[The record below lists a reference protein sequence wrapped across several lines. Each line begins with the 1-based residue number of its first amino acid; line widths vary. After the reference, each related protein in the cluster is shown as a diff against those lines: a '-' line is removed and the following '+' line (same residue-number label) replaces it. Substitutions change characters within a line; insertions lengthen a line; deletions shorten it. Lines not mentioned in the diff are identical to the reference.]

1 MSAPVVDRFMQL
13 APIDNPSGG
22 EAVIRDFLASNLAKL
37 GLNDQIIDAAG
48 NLLVRVPGDP
58 GKATLLLSAHM
69 DSVPPCHGIQ
79 PVQDA
84 AEGRP
89 VIRSAGKT
97 ILGADD
103 KSGMAVILE
112 VVSRLSHPNSE
123 NNLSSN
129 NPPPSNHPLE
139 LLFSTQEEVGLLGA
153 KALDRKQL
161 KADYAYVLD
170 GEGSAGD
177 IFTAGPTQYHF
188 VIECHG
194 RAAHAGISPE
204 AGLSAIQMMAAV
216 CARLPQ
222 GRLGPEL
229 TANVGT
235 IEGGKA
241 TNVVADFA
249 KIRGE
254 IRTHQE
260 APLQAL
266 LQEYQEICQQ
276 VNASFPGGNIT
287 FEPIRRYDAFSVAA
301 DHISVKKAQTVF
313 TIHQIP
319 SSLRSMNIGSDAHIL
334 NQIGIPSV
342 VLGMGFHFSHSLG
355 EFIYVDELQQ
365 ITEVVHQL
373 VRGN

>member
-22 EAVIRDFLASNLAKL
+22 EAVIRDFLASSLAKL
-37 GLNDQIIDAAG
+37 GLDNQVIDAAG

-58 GKATLLLSAHM
+58 NKPTLLLSAHM

-84 AEGRP
+84 SEGRP

-112 VVSRLSHPNSE
+112 VMSRLKHPNSE
-123 NNLSSN
+123 NN
-129 NPPPSNHPLE
+129 PPSNHPLE

-194 RAAHAGISPE
+194 RAAHAGIAPE

-254 IRTHQE
+254 IRTHHE
-260 APLQAL
+260 APLKAL

-276 VNASFPGGNIT
+276 VNANFPGGSIT
-287 FEPIRRYDAFSVAA
+287 FEPLRRYDAFSVSG
-301 DHISVKKAQTVF
+301 DHVSVQKAQAVF
-313 TIHQIP
+313 EANHIP
-319 SSLRSMNIGSDAHIL
+319 NSLLSMNIGSDAHIL
-334 NQIGIPSV
+334 NQFGIPAV

-365 ITEVVHQL
+365 ITEVVSQL
-373 VRGN
+373 VRGD

>member
-1 MSAPVVDRFMQL
+1 MSAPVVDCFMQL

-22 EAVIRDFLASNLAKL
+22 EAVIRDFLASSLTKL
-37 GLNDQIIDAAG
+37 GLVNQVIDAAG

-58 GKATLLLSAHM
+58 NKPTLLLSAHM

-79 PVQDA
+79 PVQDVSA
-84 AEGRP
+84 GRP

-112 VVSRLSHPNSE
+112 VMSRLKNHASRGE
-123 NNLSSN
+123 EFA
-129 NPPPSNHPLE
+129 SNHPLE

-194 RAAHAGISPE
+194 RAAHAGIAPE

-241 TNVVADFA
+241 TNVVADYA

-260 APLQAL
+260 GPLQAL
-266 LQEYQEICQQ
+266 LDSYQEICQQ
-276 VNASFPGGNIT
+276 VNTAFPGGKIT
-287 FEPIRRYDAFSVAA
+287 FEPLRRYDAFCVAA
-301 DHISVKKAQTVF
+301 DHIAVQKAQAVF
-313 TIHQIP
+313 ESHQIP
-319 SSLRSMNIGSDAHIL
+319 SALLSMNIGSDAHIL
-334 NQIGIPSV
+334 NQLGIPAV

-355 EFIYVDELQQ
+355 EFIYIEELQQ
-365 ITEVVHQL
+365 ITDVVYQL
-373 VRGN
+373 VRGH